1 MTISFDP
8 LKNYLPFL
16 CLFLFFLFLFLLLFP
31 FSYSVS
37 FSSSF
42 FSSTSLSLSFFA
54 STFSFCLHQSCDS
67 PVFQTRFFI
76 FFLYLGPHLKCSL
89 FPSLPSLSIL
99 HPVFQ
104 VCMSCL
110 SPMWFTVECR
120 WYPRAHMTNSY
131 QNGHMCW

>member
-1 MTISFDP
+1 MFYDYLLWSIEKLSSIS
-8 LKNYLPFL
+8 L
-16 CLFLFFLFLFLLLFP
+16 
-31 FSYSVS
+31 S
-37 FSSSF
+37 FSL
-42 FSSTSLSLSFFA
+42 LSLSFPPPL
-54 STFSFCLHQSCDS
+54 SLLLFCFLLLLHLLVLILLLLHLLLLSS
-67 PVFQTRFFI
+67 SVLWLSSVPNKPLYI
-76 FFLYLGPHLKCSL
+76 FLYLGPHLKCSL